1 MSLGFLFFLLRSVC
15 APFNPSCSPGL
26 PCTAPWGGDRLGWR
40 PQSPSSGITAA
51 LNTRP
56 HTFGICISF
65 PSTSLSGPS
74 PSSAPGI
81 CPTVWIL
88 VPQNLPVPIPFPLL
102 ATTDVFLDMS
112 FNLPEFCCWYSDFI
126 STQHHVFET
135 CACCSIHR
143 NVIVSAHGIGFLEYV
158 STLLTCPHPWEG
170 HSCNTDYT
178 VPMRPS
184 YMLPRD
190 LLEQL

>member
-1 MSLGFLFFLLRSVC
+1 MASPKSQLWDYRCVKYTASHLRDLHFLSLHQLIWTVSFLC
-15 APFNPSCSPGL
+15 
-26 PCTAPWGGDRLGWR
+26 PWHL
-40 PQSPSSGITAA
+40 
-51 LNTRP
+51 
-56 HTFGICISF
+56 
-65 PSTSLSGPS
+65 
-74 PSSAPGI
+74 